1 MFKKKN
7 TVTPAPVPVKEKELK
22 RSDEC
27 DNLSKFFK
35 TKIRVETD
43 TRTYITN
50 FYVFPVEEA
59 KENKCCKIL

>member
-7 TVTPAPVPVKEKELK
+7 KIAPVKDKELT

-43 TRTYITN
+43 ARTYITN
-50 FYVFPVEEA
+50 FYVAPFEQ
-59 KENKCCKIL
+59 KKCCKIM